1 MPIFP
6 YLTYEANKKTG
17 KGIMFRNYR
26 IRDYDFKLIFLMVAI
41 TVIGILSIGS
51 ARSDLQ
57 GKQLLGF
64 VMGFFIM
71 IVLSFFDYSFFLRFN
86 WVIYAINIVFL
97 LLVTF
102 WGKEVN
108 NAKRWLEIGGI
119 QFQPSELTK
128 IMLILFYAQ
137 FIMKH
142 REKINS
148 IKNIFLMLVLLVPP
162 LYLVYDQPDMSTSIV
177 IVAVFC
183 VVWYVGGLSYKLIL
197 GALAI
202 AVPTAIILFVM
213 VLQPDQTLINGYQ
226 QQRILAWL
234 EPEKYSQ
241 SIAYQQTNAMMAIG
255 SGQLW
260 GKGLNNNMISSVKN
274 GNFIAEPQ
282 TDFIFTIVGEELGFV
297 GGCTVVI
304 LLFLI
309 ALECLSVA
317 RKAKD
322 IAGRCIGAG
331 MSALVGFQSFVNI
344 AVATGL
350 FPNTGVPLPFVS
362 YGLTSLLSLY
372 IGMGFVLNVR
382 LQCVR
387 KYNN

>member
-1 MPIFP
+1 
-6 YLTYEANKKTG
+6 
-17 KGIMFRNYR
+17 MFRNYR
-26 IRDYDFKLIFLMVAI
+26 IRDYDFKLIFLMIAI
-41 TVIGILSIGS
+41 TVIGILAIGS
-51 ARSDLQ
+51 ARPDMQ
-57 GKQLLGF
+57 GRQILGF
-64 VMGFFIM
+64 IMGLFIM
-71 IVLSFFDYSFFLRFN
+71 IVLSFFDYSFFLRFY
-86 WVIYAINIVFL
+86 WVIYGLNIVFL
-97 LLVTF
+97 LLVMSPL
-102 WGKEVN
+102 GQEVN

-128 IMLILFYAQ
+128 IMLILFYSQ
-137 FIMKH
+137 FILKH
-142 REKINS
+142 KEKINNLRY
-148 IKNIFLMLVLLVPP
+148 IAAMLVLLIPP
-162 LYLVYDQPDMSTSIV
+162 LYLVYEQPDMSTSIV
-177 IVAVFC
+177 IVVVFC
-183 VVWYVGGLSYKLIL
+183 IVWYVGGLSYKIIF
-197 GALAI
+197 GTLAV
-202 AVPTAIILFVM
+202 AVPVAIILFIM
-213 VLQPDQTLINGYQ
+213 VLQPDQTIINGYQ
-226 QQRILAWL
+226 QLRILAWL
-234 EPEKYSQ
+234 EPEKYKQ

-260 GKGLNNNMISSVKN
+260 GKGLNNNTIASVKN
-274 GNFIAEPQ
+274 GNFISEAQ

-297 GGCTVVI
+297 GGCAVVI

-322 IAGRCIGAG
+322 LAGTCIATG
-331 MSALVGFQSFVNI
+331 MAALVGFQSFANI

-362 YGLTSLLSLY
+362 YGLTSLVSLY

>member
-1 MPIFP
+1 M
-6 YLTYEANKKTG
+6 LRK
-17 KGIMFRNYR
+17 YR
-26 IRDYDFKLIFLMVAI
+26 VRDYDFKLIFLLAAVTI
-41 TVIGILSIGS
+41 IGILAIGS
-51 ARSDLQ
+51 ARPEYQ
-57 GKQLLGF
+57 NRQILGF

-71 IVLSFFDYSFFLRFN
+71 IVLSFFDYSFFLRFH
-86 WVIYAINIVFL
+86 WVIYALNIAFL
-97 LLVTF
+97 LMVVAF
-102 WGKEVN
+102 GKVVN

-128 IMLILFYAQ
+128 IMLILFYSQ
-137 FIMKH
+137 YIMRH
-142 REKINS
+142 REKLNS
-148 IKNIFLMLVLLVPP
+148 LKNVAAMLLLLLPP

-177 IVAVFC
+177 IALVFC
-183 VVWYVGGLSYKLIL
+183 VVWYVGGLSYKFIF
-197 GALAI
+197 GTLAI
-202 AVPTAIILFVM
+202 AVPVAVVLFIM
-213 VLQPDQTLINGYQ
+213 ILQPDQTIINEFQ
-226 QQRILAWL
+226 QLRILAWL
-234 EPEKYSQ
+234 YPDQYKQ
-241 SIAYQQTNAMMAIG
+241 TTAYQQTNAIMAIG

-260 GKGLNNNMISSVKN
+260 GKGLNNTMISVKN
-274 GNFIAEPQ
+274 GNFVSEPQ

-309 ALECLSVA
+309 TLECLNVA

-322 IAGRCIGAG
+322 LAGTCIASG
-331 MSALVGFQSFVNI
+331 MAALVGGQSFVNI
-344 AVATGL
+344 AVATGI

-362 YGLTSLLSLY
+362 YGLTSLVSLY

>member
-1 MPIFP
+1 L
-6 YLTYEANKKTG
+6 YKRREKG
-17 KGIMFRNYR
+17 KMFRNYR
-26 IRDYDFKLIFLMVAI
+26 IRDYDFKLIILMIAI
-41 TVIGILSIGS
+41 TVIGILAIGS
-51 ARSDLQ
+51 ARPDMQ
-57 GKQLLGF
+57 GRQILGF
-64 VMGFFIM
+64 IMGLFLM
-71 IVLSFFDYSFFLRFN
+71 IVLSFFDYSFFLRFY
-86 WVIYAINIVFL
+86 WVIYGLNIFL
-97 LLVTF
+97 LLMVKLF
-102 WGKEVN
+102 GNDVN
-108 NAKRWLEIGGI
+108 NARRWLEIGGI

-128 IMLILFYAQ
+128 IFLILFYAQ
-137 FIMKH
+137 FIMNNK
-142 REKINS
+142 EKLNTLKVIAA
-148 IKNIFLMLVLLVPP
+148 MLILLLPP

-177 IVAVFC
+177 IIAVFLI
-183 VVWYVGGLSYKLIL
+183 VWYVGGLSYKLIF
-197 GALAI
+197 GTLAI
-202 AVPTAIILFVM
+202 AVPVALVLFIM
-213 VLQPDQTLINGYQ
+213 VLQPDQTLINEYQ
-226 QQRILAWL
+226 QLRILAWL
-234 EPEKYSQ
+234 EPEKYKQ

-260 GKGLNNNMISSVKN
+260 GKGLNNNTVSSVKN

-297 GGCTVVI
+297 GGCAVVI

-322 IAGRCIGAG
+322 IAGTCIAIG
-331 MSALVGFQSFVNI
+331 MAALVGFQSFVNI

-362 YGLTSLLSLY
+362 YGLTSLVSLY